1 MPVALAAALAVAA
14 IVAVAAAP
22 SPAAPQRELL
32 IVPGQQIGKVRL
44 GMSFAQ
50 VRRALGPP
58 TLVNRRERTGF
69 GRYVEYDWGW
79 GRWIVGFSG
88 RGSTLRVS
96 LVATT
101 IRRERTHAGVGVG
114 SLLAR
119 VRTAYARQGLRCP
132 ASRPFGIQPACR
144 LRSRSRATTYFPTE
158 MKCTDP
164 RYVNW
169 YNCPTGK
176 HVPVVYEVLIRSAA
190 APAPT
195 YE

>member
-1 MPVALAAALAVAA
+1 MKRRIAVAALAVAA
-14 IVAVAAAP
+14 LASAPATAAP
-22 SPAAPQRELL
+22 ERTAL

-50 VRRALGPP
+50 VRQALGAP
-58 TLVNRRERTGF
+58 TVVNRRERTGF

-101 IRRERTHAGVGVG
+101 IARERTRAGVGVG
-114 SLLAR
+114 SPLAR
-119 VRTAYARQGLRCP
+119 VRTAYAREGLRCP
-132 ASRPFGIQPACR
+132 AERPFGIQPACR
-144 LRSRSRATTYFPTE
+144 LRSGSRAVTYFPTE

-164 RYVNW
+164 RYGNW